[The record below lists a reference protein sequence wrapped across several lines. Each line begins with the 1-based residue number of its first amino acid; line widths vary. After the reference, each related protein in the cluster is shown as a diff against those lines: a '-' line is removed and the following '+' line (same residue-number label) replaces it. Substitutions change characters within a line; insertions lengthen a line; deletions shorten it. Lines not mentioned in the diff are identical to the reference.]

1 MRLLCLSCRA
11 LLAPTVPFLSHFL
24 VLIFFSIFHCQCL
37 KLYSSSSSGGSSGGN
52 GCESEKGSPS
62 SLQLERTVND
72 ALSTVLRE
80 MTAFGTSHAGHACIP
95 EQPGLTSFY
104 LRVLKKFFD
113 LSHLWGQ
120 VDLFLYLYLY
130 IYIYIYIY
138 IYLPTECFVL
148 EHSY

>member
-1 MRLLCLSCRA
+1 MRLFCLSC
-11 LLAPTVPFLSHFL
+11 LLCWCTHGAILQSFFGVDL
-24 VLIFFSIFHCQCL
+24 FSIFHCQCL

-80 MTAFGTSHAGHACIP
+80 MTAFGRAHAGHACIP

-104 LRVLKKFFD
+104 LRVLKNFFD

-120 VDLFLYLYLY
+120 VDLY
-130 IYIYIYIY
+130 IYIYIYTY
-138 IYLPTECFVL
+138 TYRLNVL
-148 EHSY
+148 Y